1 MITSLSEIK
10 ALLSITTTSQDDLIN
25 RNIPII
31 EDDIRVYCNNGF
43 ANDRVYIQTGD
54 VTFTRNST
62 SADVITYDGTGE
74 GFIDAN
80 FKAGYT
86 VQVQNSYNNDGFFDI
101 ETVSSTVMTL
111 YSSTARPYFDNLVT
125 EDEAAYVQINQVLYP
140 RALDN
145 TVVKMVQSKLV
156 VATVDDNVK
165 SETVSRYRVEFAGAE
180 MASNGYPKKTMSAL
194 NKWRNVVFK

>member
-1 MITSLSEIK
+1 MITSLADIK

-43 ANDRVYIQTGD
+43 SNDRVYIQTGD
-54 VTFTRNST
+54 VSFTRNST
-62 SADVITYDGTGE
+62 SADVITYDGLGE

-86 VQVQNSYNNDGFFDI
+86 VQIQGSYNNDGFFDI

-111 YSSTARPYFDNLVT
+111 YSSTSRPYFDNLVT
-125 EDEAAYVQINQVLYP
+125 EDESVSIKINQVDYP

-145 TVVKMVQSKLV
+145 TVAKMVQGKLAV
-156 VATVDDNVK
+156 STVDDNVI
-165 SETVSRYRVEFAGAE
+165 SETVSRYRVEFAGAD
-180 MASNGYPKKTMSAL
+180 MTANGYPKKTMDAL
-194 NKWRNVVFK
+194 NKWKLVVFT